1 MGPEEE
7 VGMKAELIPG
17 LRSFAEES
25 GLDAAS
31 FSAIGVFVLRWKSSW
46 WSLRDTSGAGG
57 TKRWASP

>member
-31 FSAIGVFVLRWKSSW
+31 FSAIG
-46 WSLRDTSGAGG
+46 LRDTSGAGG